1 MSSEPDHAEIPRRH
15 ITRTKIVATVGP
27 ASSSPQMLAQLA
39 AAGVD
44 VFRLNLAHGDLE
56 EHTRVINAIRQISQ
70 ETHEPLAVLADLAGP
85 KLRLGAIPNDEVEL
99 ATDAVVHFVRG
110 TETSEPGTL
119 VSRYPKLLDELN
131 VADRVLLADGTITL
145 VVTEKT
151 LDRVACRVVQGGTVR
166 SRQGINLPGTQL
178 SLPTLTD
185 RDREH
190 AAWAARVGV
199 DFVSLSFVRTPN
211 DVVHLRQILVNAGST
226 ARLVAKIEK
235 PEAIAQIGGIIAA
248 ADAIMV
254 ARGDLG
260 VELDPAR
267 VPMLQKEIIAL
278 CNAQEKP
285 VIVATQMLESMHH
298 SLRPTRAEASDVA
311 NAILDGTDACM
322 LSGETAVGDYPLA
335 AVQMMARI
343 ATETEKARPRR
354 VLTNSL
360 NTPHSFNKTVSRGL
374 HPFTHAIVQGTGTI
388 ASQLEANLIV
398 VASHT
403 GATVAALSRLRLSV
417 PIVAVSDSPVVLRQM
432 ALLWGVTPIANAPL
446 NDPRQLLD
454 YACHWGSAHHVLR
467 SGDRVVYVAGSGL
480 EPASH
485 NQILLHQIP

>member
-1 MSSEPDHAEIPRRH
+1 
-15 ITRTKIVATVGP
+15 
-27 ASSSPQMLAQLA
+27 MLAQLA
-39 AAGVD
+39 TAGVD

-56 EHTRVINAIRQISQ
+56 EHARVLAAIRQISQ

-85 KLRLGAIPNDEVEL
+85 KLRLGALPNDQVEL
-99 ATDAVVHFVRG
+99 VTDELVQFVRG
-110 TETSEPGTL
+110 TETTEPATL
-119 VSRYPKLLDELN
+119 VSRYPRLLDELN
-131 VADRVLLADGTITL
+131 VGDRVLLADGTITL
-145 VVTEKT
+145 IVTSQAA
-151 LDRVACRVVQGGTVR
+151 DQVSCRVVQGGTVR
-166 SRQGINLPGTQL
+166 SRQGINLPGTRL
-178 SLPTLTD
+178 SLETLTP

-190 AAWAARVGV
+190 AAWAARSGV
-199 DFVSLSFVRTPN
+199 DFVSLSFVRTPG
-211 DVVHLRQILVNAGST
+211 DVAQLRQLIVNAGST
-226 ARLVAKIEK
+226 ARIVAKIEK
-235 PEAIAQIGGIIAA
+235 PEAIEQIGGIIAE

-267 VPMLQKEIIAL
+267 VPMLQKEIISL

-322 LSGETAVGDYPLA
+322 LSGETAVGDYPRA
-335 AVQMMARI
+335 AVEMMARI
-343 ATETEKARPRR
+343 ANETEKARPRR
-354 VLTNSL
+354 TLTTSL
-360 NTPHSFNKTVSRGL
+360 NSTISRGL

-388 ASQLEANLIV
+388 AAQLDANLIV

-417 PIVAVSDSPVVLRQM
+417 PIVAVSDSPEVLRQM
-432 ALLWGVTPIANAPL
+432 SLLWGVTPIANAPL

-454 YACHWGSAHHVLR
+454 YACHGGRAHNVLR
-467 SGDRVVYVAGSGL
+467 SGDRVVFVAGSGI

-485 NQILLHQIP
+485 NQILVHQLP